1 MLCEWIG
8 QLVGGAFVKF
18 RSGLLQQQNVPGQ
31 SGVHPLPTES
41 QARMHRH
48 GSMIFLG
55 QIFVLGSVPILDMG
69 QDKTPLLFI
78 ILSLSVAIATVWSL
92 GYQQVTSMFAG
103 LSLIACLWILLF
115 RDAVTAEV
123 LTVPLVMFLV
133 VKLFCAYLCIRQA
146 FKAGVAGAQR
156 IYCGAASF
164 IMIGIIFAGMHGLL
178 HGHGLGQYR
187 LPVEF
192 EGMRNIRWVD
202 FIWFSYATLTT
213 AGYSDLV
220 PVGSFSLT
228 VSSFEG
234 LCGILLPATLIARI
248 ASLPANA

>member
-1 MLCEWIG
+1 MKTW
-8 QLVGGAFVKF
+8 
-18 RSGLLQQQNVPGQ
+18 RTGLMKQQNVFGKPNEH
-31 SGVHPLPTES
+31 SAPPER
-41 QARMHRH
+41 QARIHRH
-48 GSMIFLG
+48 GSLIFLG
-55 QIFVLGSVPILDMG
+55 QILVLGSVPIFDLG
-69 QDKTPLLFI
+69 QDRTPTLFVMF
-78 ILSLSVAIATVWSL
+78 SLSVSIATVWSL
-92 GYQQVTSMFAG
+92 GYQRLTHLLAG
-103 LSLIACLWILLF
+103 LSLIACLWIF
-115 RDAVTAEV
+115 IAQVEV
-123 LTVPLVMFLV
+123 NLGMRTVPLLIFLF

-146 FKAGVAGAQR
+146 FKVGVAGAQR

-164 IMIGIIFAGMHGLL
+164 VMIGIIFAGIHGLL

-187 LPVEF
+187 LPLEY
-192 EGMRNIRWVD
+192 EGVRNIRWVD

-228 VSSFEG
+228 VSTFEG

>member
-1 MLCEWIG
+1 MKIWRNDLM
-8 QLVGGAFVKF
+8 K
-18 RSGLLQQQNVPGQ
+18 QQNVFGKPNDH
-31 SGVHPLPTES
+31 STPPER
-41 QARMHRH
+41 QARIHRH
-48 GSMIFLG
+48 GSLIFLG
-55 QIFVLGSVPILDMG
+55 QILVLGSVPIFDLG
-69 QDKTPLLFI
+69 QDRTPTLFVMF
-78 ILSLSVAIATVWSL
+78 SLSVSIATVWSL
-92 GYQQVTSMFAG
+92 GYQRLTHLLAS
-103 LSLIACLWILLF
+103 LSLIACLWIF
-115 RDAVTAEV
+115 IAQVEV
-123 LTVPLVMFLV
+123 NLGMRTVPLLIFLF

-146 FKAGVAGAQR
+146 FKVGVASAQR

-164 IMIGIIFAGMHGLL
+164 VMIGIIFAGIHGLL

-187 LPVEF
+187 LPLEF
-192 EGMRNIRWVD
+192 EGVRNIRWVD

-228 VSSFEG
+228 VSTFEG

>member
-1 MLCEWIG
+1 
-8 QLVGGAFVKF
+8 VKIW
-18 RSGLLQQQNVPGQ
+18 RNDLMKQQNVFGKPNDH
-31 SGVHPLPTES
+31 SAPPER
-41 QARMHRH
+41 QARIHRH
-48 GSMIFLG
+48 GSLIFLG
-55 QIFVLGSVPILDMG
+55 QILVLGSVPIFDLG
-69 QDKTPLLFI
+69 QDRTPTLFVMF
-78 ILSLSVAIATVWSL
+78 SLSVSIATVWSL
-92 GYQQVTSMFAG
+92 GYQRLTNLLAS
-103 LSLIACLWILLF
+103 LSLIACLWIF
-115 RDAVTAEV
+115 IAQVEV
-123 LTVPLVMFLV
+123 NLGMRTVPLLIFLF

-146 FKAGVAGAQR
+146 FKVGVAGAQR

-164 IMIGIIFAGMHGLL
+164 VMIGIIFAGIHGLL

-187 LPVEF
+187 LPLEF
-192 EGMRNIRWVD
+192 EGVRNIRWVD

-228 VSSFEG
+228 VSTFEG

>member
-1 MLCEWIG
+1 M
-8 QLVGGAFVKF
+8 
-18 RSGLLQQQNVPGQ
+18 QQQSVPGQ
-31 SGVHPLPTES
+31 TDVHPSPTES

-55 QIFVLGSVPILDMG
+55 QIFVLGSVPVFDMG

-78 ILSLSVAIATVWSL
+78 IFSLTVSITTVWSL
-92 GYQQVTSMFAG
+92 GYQRVTFMLAG
-103 LSLIACLWILLF
+103 LSLIACLWVLLF
-115 RDAVTAEV
+115 RDEAAKGI
-123 LTVPLVMFLV
+123 LTVPLLMFLV

-146 FKAGVAGAQR
+146 FKGGVAGAQR

-164 IMIGIIFAGMHGLL
+164 VMIGIIFAGIHGLL

-187 LPVEF
+187 LPLEF
-192 EGMRNIRWVD
+192 EGVRNIRWVD

-228 VSSFEG
+228 VSTFEG

>member
-1 MLCEWIG
+1 MKIWRNDLM
-8 QLVGGAFVKF
+8 K
-18 RSGLLQQQNVPGQ
+18 QQNVFGKPNDH
-31 SGVHPLPTES
+31 STPPER
-41 QARMHRH
+41 QARIHRH
-48 GSMIFLG
+48 GSLIFLG
-55 QIFVLGSVPILDMG
+55 QILVLGSVPIFDLG
-69 QDKTPLLFI
+69 QDRTPTLFVMF
-78 ILSLSVAIATVWSL
+78 SLSVSIATVWSL
-92 GYQQVTSMFAG
+92 GYQRLTHLLAS
-103 LSLIACLWILLF
+103 LSLIACLWIF
-115 RDAVTAEV
+115 IAQVEV
-123 LTVPLVMFLV
+123 NLGMRTVPLLIFLF

-146 FKAGVAGAQR
+146 FKVGVAGAQR

-164 IMIGIIFAGMHGLL
+164 VMIGIIFAGIHGLL

-187 LPVEF
+187 LPLEF
-192 EGMRNIRWVD
+192 EGVRNIRWVD

-228 VSSFEG
+228 VSTFEG

>member
-1 MLCEWIG
+1 MWRNDLM
-8 QLVGGAFVKF
+8 K
-18 RSGLLQQQNVPGQ
+18 QQNVFGKPNDH
-31 SGVHPLPTES
+31 SAPPER
-41 QARMHRH
+41 QARIHRH
-48 GSMIFLG
+48 GSLIFLG
-55 QIFVLGSVPILDMG
+55 QILVLGSVPIFDLG
-69 QDKTPLLFI
+69 QDRTPTLFVMF
-78 ILSLSVAIATVWSL
+78 SLSVSIATVWSL
-92 GYQQVTSMFAG
+92 GYQRLTNLLAS
-103 LSLIACLWILLF
+103 LSLIACLWIF
-115 RDAVTAEV
+115 IAQVEV
-123 LTVPLVMFLV
+123 NLGMRTVPLLIFLF

-146 FKAGVAGAQR
+146 FKVGVAGAQR

-164 IMIGIIFAGMHGLL
+164 VMIGIIFAGIHGLL

-187 LPVEF
+187 LPLEF
-192 EGMRNIRWVD
+192 EGVRNIRWVD

-228 VSSFEG
+228 VSTFEG

>member
-1 MLCEWIG
+1 M
-8 QLVGGAFVKF
+8 K
-18 RSGLLQQQNVPGQ
+18 QQNVFGKPNEH
-31 SGVHPLPTES
+31 SVPPER
-41 QARMHRH
+41 QARIHRH
-48 GSMIFLG
+48 GSLIFLG
-55 QIFVLGSVPILDMG
+55 QILVLGSVPIFDLG
-69 QDKTPLLFI
+69 QDRTPTLFVMF
-78 ILSLSVAIATVWSL
+78 SLSVSIATVWSL
-92 GYQQVTSMFAG
+92 GYQRLTQLLAG
-103 LSLIACLWILLF
+103 LSLIACLWIF
-115 RDAVTAEV
+115 IAQVEV
-123 LTVPLVMFLV
+123 NLGMRTVPLLIFLF

-146 FKAGVAGAQR
+146 FKVGVAGAQR

-164 IMIGIIFAGMHGLL
+164 VMIGIIFAGIHGLL

-187 LPVEF
+187 LPLEF
-192 EGMRNIRWVD
+192 EGVRNIRWVD

-228 VSSFEG
+228 VSTFEG

>member
-1 MLCEWIG
+1 MKIWRNDLM
-8 QLVGGAFVKF
+8 K
-18 RSGLLQQQNVPGQ
+18 QQNVFGKPDDH
-31 SGVHPLPTES
+31 SAPPER
-41 QARMHRH
+41 QARIHRH
-48 GSMIFLG
+48 GSLIFLG
-55 QIFVLGSVPILDMG
+55 QILVLGSVPIFDLG
-69 QDKTPLLFI
+69 QDRTPTLFVMF
-78 ILSLSVAIATVWSL
+78 SLSVSIATVWSL
-92 GYQQVTSMFAG
+92 GYQRLTNLLAS
-103 LSLIACLWILLF
+103 LSLIACLWIF
-115 RDAVTAEV
+115 IAQVEV
-123 LTVPLVMFLV
+123 NLGMRTVPLLIFLF

-146 FKAGVAGAQR
+146 FKVGVAGAQR

-164 IMIGIIFAGMHGLL
+164 VMIGIIFAGIHGLL

-187 LPVEF
+187 LPLEF
-192 EGMRNIRWVD
+192 EGVRNIRWVD

-228 VSSFEG
+228 VSTFEG